1 MSKVHPRSHAL
12 WFSRKGL
19 IGHNL
24 KLVITEMGG
33 SLLLS
38 HLLLK
43 VLPSAKVLDTPLSFR
58 QVQTPGFL
66 TPTGKQP
73 RSMAEPSFHGFWGGA
88 WGRRSLSDLLWGGSG
103 MFPEQCNNPWGYGG
117 VSPSFPP
124 SAGEEEVVL
133 GGLSPYHGRQR

>member
-1 MSKVHPRSHAL
+1 M

-66 TPTGKQP
+66 TPPPPHWKAAQ
-73 RSMAEPSFHGFWGGA
+73 EHG
-88 WGRRSLSDLLWGGSG
+88 
-103 MFPEQCNNPWGYGG
+103 
-117 VSPSFPP
+117 
-124 SAGEEEVVL
+124 
-133 GGLSPYHGRQR
+133 